1 MQMKRLLLFLF
12 LGFFVITNFMQ
23 KAKRENK
30 RKNKCLTWIYLNENI
45 IAQTVAN
52 NVITSPFGMGEGF
65 LNKVIITLTYEQ
77 L

>member
-1 MQMKRLLLFLF
+1 M
-12 LGFFVITNFMQ
+12 ITNFMQ

-30 RKNKCLTWIYLNENI
+30 CLTCFYLNENI
-45 IAQTVAN
+45 IAQNVAN

-65 LNKVIITLTYEQ
+65 LNKVIVTLTYEQ